1 MHIRELPRIEAVL
14 KTEGK
19 AEFVVLR
26 FENFK
31 KFIQKCPIEG
41 HIDEADYTARYPD
54 VAGAIR
60 EKRVT
65 SATEHYL
72 HSGYAEQRSAKIAG

>member
-1 MHIRELPRIEAVL
+1 MHIRELPKIEAVL

-41 HIDEADYTARYPD
+41 QIDEADYTARYPD
-54 VAGAIR
+54 VAKAIR
-60 EKRVT
+60 EKR
-65 SATEHYL
+65 
-72 HSGYAEQRSAKIAG
+72 